1 MTSAE
6 LSLDELLDLIQLTLV
21 PGVGTRT
28 IHLLL
33 NHFTTAKNVL
43 AAPLRD
49 LQEIPHIGVKA
60 ATAIR
65 QVELRLAAE
74 QTIARCQSAGI
85 ILVPF
90 GSPAYPPMLAEIPD
104 PPILL
109 YCQGELLP
117 QDQLSLAIVGSR
129 SCTTYGMRQ
138 AEKLASG
145 LTHAGFT
152 IVSGLARGI
161 DAAAHRGALV
171 AGGRTVAVS
180 ATGLSNIYPPEHREL
195 AAEVSQNGSFLSEAA
210 LDQSPIPGIFPLRN
224 RIISGLSLG
233 VIIVEAARKSGAMH
247 TVRHAQEQGREV
259 FAVPGRLDSAASEG
273 CHDLIRDGVALIRGV
288 DDVLESLGPLI
299 KPVAKTESK
308 TVLTPRELLLNEQE
322 QQVLNAVHNEPCPI
336 DEVMRSCELE
346 SSRVLSTLTVLEMK
360 RLVRRLPG
368 GQIVR
373 VTN

>member
-6 LSLDELLDLIQLTLV
+6 LSPDELLDLIQLTLV

-85 ILVPF
+85 MLVPF

-138 AEKLASG
+138 AEKLAAG

-161 DAAAHRGALV
+161 DAAAHRGALI

-288 DDVLESLGPLI
+288 DDVLEALGPLI

>member
-1 MTSAE
+1 MSSTD
-6 LSLDELLDLIQLTLV
+6 LIPDELLDLVQLTLV

-33 NHFTTAKNVL
+33 NHFTTPRNVF
-43 AAPLRD
+43 AASPRD
-49 LQEIPHIGVKA
+49 LQEIPHVGVKA
-60 ATAIR
+60 ASAIK
-65 QVELRLAAE
+65 QTELRLAAE

-85 ILVPF
+85 VLVPF
-90 GSPAYPPMLAEIPD
+90 GSSAYPPMLAEIPD
-104 PPILL
+104 PPVLL

-129 SCTTYGMRQ
+129 SCTTYGVRQ
-138 AEKLASG
+138 AEKLAAG
-145 LTHAGFT
+145 LSRAGFT
-152 IVSGLARGI
+152 IISGLARGI
-161 DAAAHRGALV
+161 DGAAHRGTLS
-171 AGGRTVAVS
+171 AGGRTLAVS
-180 ATGLSNIYPPEHREL
+180 ATGLSNVYPPEHREL
-195 AAEVSQNGSFLSEAA
+195 AGEIAQNGSFLSEAP
-210 LDQSPIPGIFPLRN
+210 LDQAAIPGIFPLRN

-233 VIIVEAARKSGAMH
+233 VIVVEAARKSGAMH

-259 FAVPGRLDSAASEG
+259 FAVPGRLDSLASEG

-288 DDVLESLGPLI
+288 EDVLESLGPLI
-299 KPVAKTESK
+299 KPVRKSESS
-308 TVLTPRELLLNEQE
+308 TVLTPREVLLNEQE
-322 QQVLNAVHNEPCPI
+322 QQVLNAVQDDPRPI
-336 DEVMRSCELE
+336 DEVLRHCELE